1 MNRLG
6 EIVFR
11 GTSVPLPFL
20 PPLVHG
26 ERALKLLGLPLP
38 PIPKALSLR
47 PHVQHPLPKA
57 ELSLVLG
64 AEGWGRGEMDGEDPA
79 GHLGAWGFVAQDK
92 TGP

>member
-6 EIVFR
+6 RDRTER
-11 GTSVPLPFL
+11 HLCPFAISFL
-20 PPLVHG
+20 LVHG
-26 ERALKLLGLPLP
+26 ERALKLLGLLLP

-64 AEGWGRGEMDGEDPA
+64 AEGWGRGEMDGVNPA
-79 GHLGAWGFVAQDK
+79 GHLGAWGFVTQDK
-92 TGP
+92 TSP